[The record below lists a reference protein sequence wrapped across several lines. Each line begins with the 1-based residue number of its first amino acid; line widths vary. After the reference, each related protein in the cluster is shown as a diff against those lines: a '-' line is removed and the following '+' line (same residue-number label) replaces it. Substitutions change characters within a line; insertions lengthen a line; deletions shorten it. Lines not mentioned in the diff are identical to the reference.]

1 VSDNVVELPVMSVD
15 KLEELAYE
23 ADGELADWLTGQMEL
38 GISPYTLLGILTLNA
53 SWLASVVTEDD
64 ESS

>member
-1 VSDNVVELPVMSVD
+1 MSVD

-23 ADGELADWLTGQMEL
+23 ADEELADWLTGQMEL